1 MDELLDTVVDAE
13 QVHDSFRLWMTTEE
27 HVHFPIGLLQV
38 WDYSTI
44 VLEKSHSAL
53 LTVSSLWVCNF
64 CFRFLFFEWLVIGI
78 LHVLFN
84 DLMSQGYESV
94 LIS

>member
-38 WDYSTI
+38 CDYSTI

-64 CFRFLFFEWLVIGI
+64 LKTDIDVKRKV
-78 LHVLFN
+78 N
-84 DLMSQGYESV
+84 ESGV
-94 LIS
+94 YKLCATDQSGDSSTMP